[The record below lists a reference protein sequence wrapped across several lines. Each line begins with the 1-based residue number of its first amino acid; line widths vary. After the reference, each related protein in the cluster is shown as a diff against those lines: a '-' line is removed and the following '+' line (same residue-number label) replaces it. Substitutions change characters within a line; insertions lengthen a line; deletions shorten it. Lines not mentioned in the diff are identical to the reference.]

1 MTITS
6 AQPHL
11 LLAAEVR
18 TVERLGPS
26 FVRITF
32 GGVGFDQ
39 LGPEGPTHDQRIK
52 LVFPTTGHALPLH
65 RLSAESWYADWLALP
80 DPDRGHVRT
89 YTARSVQGEGH
100 HRHLVVDFV
109 IHEPSGPAATF
120 AASARAGDVIG
131 LLAPRR
137 GLEEQFGGIEFRPGA
152 ARRLCFVA
160 DETAVP
166 ALASILEALP
176 PGTRGWAVAEVP
188 DSGDVQQI
196 STAADLEVEWIVR
209 GSRPRGTATIETV
222 RRHWRLDAAAPVEE
236 PARSDSGDTTDSDD
250 TDHTEVWETSLFSSS
265 GETVAVSP
273 AEAAASAEAD
283 TAGPDE
289 TYAWVAGDSDTVK
302 AIRRILVGE
311 VGMARHHVA
320 FMGYWKVGTAH
331 L

>member
-1 MTITS
+1 MTVTS
-6 AQPHL
+6 VQPHL

-18 TVERLGPS
+18 AVERLGPS

-32 GGVGFDQ
+32 GGEGFDQ

-52 LVFPTTGHALPLH
+52 LVFPTAGHPLPLH

-80 DPDRGHVRT
+80 DADRGHVRT
-89 YTARSVQGEGH
+89 YTARSVQGEGP

-120 AASARAGDVIG
+120 AASASAGDVIG

-137 GLEEQFGGIEFRPGA
+137 SLEDQFGGIEFRPGA

-166 ALASILEALP
+166 ALASIIEALP
-176 PGTRGWAVAEVP
+176 SGSRGWAVAEVP
-188 DSGDVQQI
+188 EAGDVQQI
-196 STAADLEVEWIVR
+196 STAADLDVEWIVR
-209 GSRPRGTATIETV
+209 GGRPRGTATIEAV
-222 RRHWRLDAAAPVEE
+222 RRHWRLDAAAPVEQ
-236 PARSDSGDTTDSDD
+236 PARSDHRDAHDGNDTRD
-250 TDHTEVWETSLFSSS
+250 TDDADVWETSVFSSS

-273 AEAAASAEAD
+273 AEAAESA
-283 TAGPDE
+283 TPGPEE
-289 TYAWVAGDSDTVK
+289 TYAWIAGDSDTVK

-311 VGMARHHVA
+311 VGMARHLVA
-320 FMGYWKVGTAH
+320 FMGYWKVGTAQ